1 MRASVSR
8 LTPLV
13 LAGAIVATATVAT
26 PAGAVGT
33 GDAWA
38 NPGGEIGAG
47 AGLAEQTGGLS
58 GGGGEGGGAPT
69 CAYVALDEA
78 QSRSA
83 DILDAGWAGRRPD
96 GPGVWFR
103 RTCPDGRTTTIWI
116 PAAEAV
122 DPAVLAEEAR
132 SRTTVPLPGMNLNP
146 GADQDQVVNLE
157 TWLWVDSWAPVS
169 ATATAGP
176 VTVTVTATPVRVEWS
191 MGNGDA
197 VVCDGP
203 GTPYDPSRSPN
214 AQATDCSYTYRSS
227 SAGAPGSRFTI
238 TATSV
243 WGVTWSATGVTAGG
257 DFGLLRRTNSV
268 AVRVSE
274 IQAVHQ

>member
-1 MRASVSR
+1 MRVRVSR
-8 LTPLV
+8 SVLV
-13 LAGAIVATATVAT
+13 VLYAAVVVVCLAS
-26 PAGAVGT
+26 PAAAGGT

-47 AGLAEQTGGLS
+47 AGLAEQAGGL
-58 GGGGEGGGAPT
+58 GGDGSEGSAPV
-69 CAYVALDEA
+69 CGYVALNEE

-96 GPGVWFR
+96 GPGAWFR
-103 RTCPDGRTTTIWI
+103 RTCPDGRATTLWI
-116 PAAEAV
+116 PEQAV

-132 SRTTVPLPGMNLNP
+132 SRTVVPIPGVNLNP
-146 GADQDQVVNLE
+146 GTGEDQVVNLD
-157 TWLWVDSWAPVS
+157 TWMWVDDWGPVS
-169 ATATAGP
+169 ATASAGP
-176 VTVTVTATPVRVEWS
+176 VMVTVTATPVRVEWS

-203 GTPYDPSRSPN
+203 GSPYDPARSPD

-227 SAGAPGSRFTI
+227 SAQAPGGRFTI

-243 WGVTWSATGVTAGG
+243 WSVTWSASGVAGGG
-257 DFGLLRRTNSV
+257 DFGPLRRTSNV
-268 AVRVSE
+268 AVRVAE